1 MYILIIT
8 RSVSKTLLFDVT
20 VTLLLENVEHCGGE
34 PEQADT
40 ACLLANRNAWVP
52 GGGLYVLCV
61 VCPLV
66 LGCQGKACL
75 STCCLSHGEPLGGGM
90 SVDSLGTRPSLAEE
104 EEEGLVNFHTYKFE
118 VRGISAE

>member
-1 MYILIIT
+1 MGPPYNFSSSYAPVLNMETCHLAISLILLGSLPSFTHVGWEI
-8 RSVSKTLLFDVT
+8 S
-20 VTLLLENVEHCGGE
+20 LLENVEHCGGE

-75 STCCLSHGEPLGGGM
+75 STCCLSHGEPLGEGM
-90 SVDSLGTRPSLAEE
+90 SVECGYI
-104 EEEGLVNFHTYKFE
+104 GMN
-118 VRGISAE
+118 

>member
-1 MYILIIT
+1 MAIGRPKLPQIFIVCPIQPSGAIRTSQFKPDTSLIDMIQ
-8 RSVSKTLLFDVT
+8 
-20 VTLLLENVEHCGGE
+20 LLENVEHCGGE

-40 ACLLANRNAWVP
+40 ACLRANRNAWVP

-75 STCCLSHGEPLGGGM
+75 STCCLSHGEPLGEGM
-90 SVDSLGTRPSLAEE
+90 SVECGYI
-104 EEEGLVNFHTYKFE
+104 GMN
-118 VRGISAE
+118 

>member
-1 MYILIIT
+1 MKRSFDRSIGQSEQECNYLATKNVLMYL
-8 RSVSKTLLFDVT
+8 T
-20 VTLLLENVEHCGGE
+20 VLENVEHCGGE

-52 GGGLYVLCV
+52 GGGLYVHCV

-75 STCCLSHGEPLGGGM
+75 STCCLSHGEPLGEGM
-90 SVDSLGTRPSLAEE
+90 SVECGYI
-104 EEEGLVNFHTYKFE
+104 GMN
-118 VRGISAE
+118 

>member
-1 MYILIIT
+1 MCNICISHLCENT
-8 RSVSKTLLFDVT
+8 HALCTNLCSGSLSV
-20 VTLLLENVEHCGGE
+20 LENVEHCGGE

-61 VCPLV
+61 VSPLV

-75 STCCLSHGEPLGGGM
+75 STCCLSHGEPLGEGM
-90 SVDSLGTRPSLAEE
+90 SVECSYIGM
-104 EEEGLVNFHTYKFE
+104 N
-118 VRGISAE
+118 

>member
-1 MYILIIT
+1 MTWIPKINEVYTIPTGSTLI
-8 RSVSKTLLFDVT
+8 VT
-20 VTLLLENVEHCGGE
+20 ERLPYLLENVEHCGGE

-75 STCCLSHGEPLGGGM
+75 STCCLSTCCLSHGEPLGEGM
-90 SVDSLGTRPSLAEE
+90 SVECGD
-104 EEEGLVNFHTYKFE
+104 
-118 VRGISAE
+118 ISF

>member
-1 MYILIIT
+1 M
-8 RSVSKTLLFDVT
+8 
-20 VTLLLENVEHCGGE
+20 LLENVEHCGGE

-40 ACLLANRNAWVP
+40 SCLLENRNAWVP

-75 STCCLSHGEPLGGGM
+75 STCLSHGEPLGEGM
-90 SVDSLGTRPSLAEE
+90 SVECG
-104 EEEGLVNFHTYKFE
+104 Y
-118 VRGISAE
+118 ISF